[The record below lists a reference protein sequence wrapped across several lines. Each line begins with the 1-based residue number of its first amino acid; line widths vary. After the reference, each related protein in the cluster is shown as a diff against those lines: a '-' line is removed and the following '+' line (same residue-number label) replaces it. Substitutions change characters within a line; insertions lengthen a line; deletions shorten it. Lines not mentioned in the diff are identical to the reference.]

1 MSVQS
6 IESQLRKAED
16 LHRLN
21 EDNYRIAIGHA
32 TDLRNQLHQLQQ
44 QESARLQKVN
54 QPYEKERDDLEKA
67 RSAFRKA
74 EEKYKRAHEE
84 FEKAR
89 QLFEKQE
96 AEQRKMATKHER
108 DVQGVEKVISFQE
121 KKLEREIDRKEQEAR
136 SFHIKSENARRD
148 IDLLSKRL
156 EDARRHEM
164 EELRRSAAN
173 KNEAVDESPYGRSR
187 RGRPASRLDRAA

>member
-1 MSVQS
+1 MSVQNL
-6 IESQLRKAED
+6 ESQLRKAED

-21 EDNYRIAIGHA
+21 ADNYRIAMSHA

-44 QESARLQKVN
+44 QEATRLQKVN
-54 QPYEKERDDLEKA
+54 QPYEKERGNLEKA
-67 RSAFRKA
+67 RAEFRKA

-89 QLFEKQE
+89 ELFDTQE
-96 AEQRKMATKHER
+96 AEQRKAAER
-108 DVQGVEKVISFQE
+108 HQNDIQGVEKIISFQE
-121 KKLEREIDRKEQEAR
+121 KKLEREIGRKEQEAR

-148 IDLLSKRL
+148 MDILSKRL

-164 EELRRSAAN
+164 EELRKNAAN
-173 KNEAVDESPYGRSR
+173 TNKPPADSSYRRSR
-187 RGRPASRLDRAA
+187 RGRPTDRLDRAA